1 MKGIR
6 TDASDSEPSGEPLV
20 DEAASSRT
28 DGAIRAAT
36 LETTARLLELVRSG
50 DDGAR
55 ERLVVRCLPALRRWA
70 HGRLPSRA
78 RGMVDT
84 DDLVQVSLLRALNQV
99 ESFVP
104 RREGAFLAYLRRT
117 LLNSIRD
124 ELRRTVRRPGGEELT
139 DAIADDAPSLVEEA
153 IGHELVERYE
163 AALATL
169 EETQQEAVILRV
181 EFGYTHQEIADA
193 IGAPTANAAR
203 MTVSRALVRLAEAMD
218 GCR

>member
-1 MKGIR
+1 MIQ
-6 TDASDSEPSGEPLV
+6 AV
-20 DEAASSRT
+20 
-28 DGAIRAAT
+28 T

-50 DDGAR
+50 DGGAR

-70 HGRLPSRA
+70 HGRLPARA

-139 DAIADDAPSLVEEA
+139 DAVADDAPSVVEEA

-181 EFGYTHQEIADA
+181 EFGYTYQEIADA
-193 IGAPTANAAR
+193 ICAPTANAAR

-218 GCR
+218 GRR